1 MDIMMKLGWVFKSCG
16 FKEVDKKGMVAR
28 FNLPIIKADR
38 LLPSLSKVSFL
49 NKYPSRIEGKK
60 QKVAIFIGCLANYN
74 YTEIGDSLVEVLKE
88 LDIEIIIPK
97 EQKCCA
103 APAILQE
110 TSILLRLLQSK
121 ILSILRAFLMR

>member
-1 MDIMMKLGWVFKSCG
+1 MKLGWVFKSCG